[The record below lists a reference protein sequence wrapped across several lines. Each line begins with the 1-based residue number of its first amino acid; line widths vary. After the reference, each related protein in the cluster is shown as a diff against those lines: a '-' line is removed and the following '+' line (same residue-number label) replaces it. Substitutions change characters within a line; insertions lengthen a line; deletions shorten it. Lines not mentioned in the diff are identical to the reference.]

1 MPYTY
6 YPDYPLC
13 RRKGDKI
20 GIKATGEKRKV
31 WKWEET

>member
-6 YPDYPLC
+6 YLC
-13 RRKGDKI
+13 RRKADKI

-31 WKWEET
+31 GKWEET